1 MNLKSTHSTLKNL
14 KDIEPIFLQEKL
26 GDTNNLNHNK
36 FNKFGGLRNNGLFK
50 YSHPGKPLISI
61 IMCYNSEKTIESY

>member
-14 KDIEPIFLQEKL
+14 KEVKPIFLQEEL

-36 FNKFGGLRNNGLFK
+36 FNKFGGLRERVDYLNLHIQV
-50 YSHPGKPLISI
+50 SH
-61 IMCYNSEKTIESY
+61 